1 MVDGMEVS
9 GAARPPPHFMLPVPT
24 DSYFQSTAILGT
36 TTART
41 ELLGRRARRAF
52 HPPLPTWYR
61 GLHLLWLILSGGAS
75 GGSPDARMWTI
86 SPPMLALLLRDAPLH
101 LPIISFRAAPFGC
114 FAPPA
119 PALSLCPRIPTTLFS
134 SCPRSRLGVLTFSRE
149 PHRGCPPFRRGSP
162 YTPPLPVFSR
172 HPSLPLSRAPPFT
185 HAVRRFHR
193 KIRMP
198 ARAKA

>member
-1 MVDGMEVS
+1 MPRAPRLTLCSQFPRTVTFN
-9 GAARPPPHFMLPVPT
+9 PPPSWAQPLHERSYWADAPAELSTHPSPHGTEACICSGSYYPLVLP
-24 DSYFQSTAILGT
+24 G
-36 TTART
+36 
-41 ELLGRRARRAF
+41 G
-52 HPPLPTWYR
+52 PPMR
-61 GLHLLWLILSGGAS
+61 E
-75 GGSPDARMWTI
+75 WTI
-86 SPPMLALLLRDAPLH
+86 SPPMLALLLRDAHLH

-134 SCPRSRLGVLTFSRE
+134 SCPRSRLGVLTFSRQ
-149 PHRGCPPFRRGSP
+149 PHRGCPPFRRGSL

-193 KIRMP
+193 KILMP